1 MSDIHTFQ
9 DLISQVKKLERT
21 SSKVVSSMQT
31 TRVDKEKPRKPEGI
45 KHVAFAT
52 NKVKEA
58 TTPPNYNKPKPPA
71 LGSGSK
77 LTKPS
82 SSLQERMSKKY
93 SFRRDKVMKIFKD
106 ALKVGL
112 QLPESKRPEEADKK
126 DHPNFCPYHRI
137 LGHSIENCYVF
148 KDWIERQYQEGKIT
162 LSKSVLLDQ
171 PAEHTNY
178 VSVAPQGE
186 TSWGQDAG
194 GTYESIQVQEGTQ
207 APKKPAPLGVPESL

>member
-1 MSDIHTFQ
+1 MGLLVGNIDNWMAPFLSSSDIHTFQ

-52 NKVKEA
+52 DKVKEA
-58 TTPPNYNKPKPPA
+58 TAPPNYNKPKPPA
-71 LGSGSK
+71 LGSGSES
-77 LTKPS
+77 TKPS

-112 QLPESKRPEEADKK
+112 QLPESKRPKRSRQERSPE
-126 DHPNFCPYHRI
+126 F
-137 LGHSIENCYVF
+137 LSI
-148 KDWIERQYQEGKIT
+148 
-162 LSKSVLLDQ
+162 
-171 PAEHTNY
+171 
-178 VSVAPQGE
+178 PQDIG
-186 TSWGQDAG
+186 
-194 GTYESIQVQEGTQ
+194 
-207 APKKPAPLGVPESL
+207 PFN